1 MGVYKMNKFLN
12 LHISGA
18 TPKKS
23 FLSFW
28 LTPILNVTAFL
39 LFIATMLFL
48 LVGCE

>member
-18 TPKKS
+18 TPKKY

-28 LTPILNVTAFL
+28 LTLTLNITAFL
-39 LFIATMLFL
+39 MVTFFLLFL